1 MKSKKIEGIIAA
13 PFTPLKENG
22 QLNLSVLEKYAHKLK
37 EDGIQGVF
45 VCGTTGEGYSLTIE
59 ERKLVLQEW
68 LRYQAGDFKVIA
80 HVGSTSTLQSAGL
93 ARHAA
98 EKGASAISAM
108 GPSFFQPTRAE
119 ELVGYCARIA
129 QEAPELPFYYY
140 HIPVMSGVNVPM
152 KEFLLQASDS
162 IPNLQGIKFTH
173 TNLMEMQQC
182 MMFGDGSFDIVHGYD
197 EVLLGG
203 LALGAKAAIG
213 STYNYMAPLY
223 HQLISQF
230 EKGNL
235 EAARV
240 LQRYSVKVVEVLFKY
255 RGGVVCGKAIQ
266 SLCGIECGP
275 CRLPLQTL
283 SDIEIH
289 ALQKDLE
296 AIDFFEIINN
306 LNHPKLKNQF
316 Q

>member
-1 MKSKKIEGIIAA
+1 MKSEKIEGIIAA
-13 PFTPLKENG
+13 SFTPLKEDG
-22 QLNLSVLEKYAHKLK
+22 ELNLPVVEKYAYKLK
-37 EDGIQGVF
+37 QDGIQGVF
-45 VCGTTGEGYSLTIE
+45 VCGTTGEGYSLTLE

-68 LRYQAGDFKVIA
+68 LTHREGDFKVIA
-80 HVGSTSTLQSAGL
+80 HVGSTSTLQSAEL

-129 QEAPELPFYYY
+129 QEAPDIPFYYY
-140 HIPVMSGVNVPM
+140 HIPAMSGVNVSM
-152 KEFLLQASDS
+152 KEFLTQASVS

-213 STYNYMAPLY
+213 STYNYMAPHYLR
-223 HQLISQF
+223 LISQF
-230 EKGNL
+230 EKGNI
-235 EAARV
+235 EAARA
-240 LQRYSVKVVEVLFKY
+240 LQRYAVKLVEVLFKY

-289 ALQKDLE
+289 ALRKDLE
-296 AIDFFEIINN
+296 AIEFFEIINN
-306 LNHPKLKNQF
+306 PNHLKL
-316 Q
+316 